1 MTQEMI
7 NTFLNV
13 YKYGNMTAAAANTF
27 TTQSNMS
34 KQIKLLEEELGVT
47 LLIRR
52 KGHASIALTPH
63 GEAFLKLAQDY
74 QSLMKEFDQIKNI
87 NDLTD
92 ISIGALDRMNTF
104 TLVDYYRYALNTH
117 PEIRLDTH
125 TRHSRDIYSLMES
138 NQLDLGFVTAL
149 LPVNNVKI
157 TPLFKEDMLIV
168 TAKDTD
174 LGDVIAPDE
183 LDPSLEIYSRWSD
196 EFDIWHEQYWPGHY
210 YRMHLGTASMAPD
223 YLDVKGRWAIM
234 PVGAIQSLLS
244 THDLSFHHLNVDT
257 PQTTVYLLE
266 SKNPHP
272 QRIELINTVKKEII
286 DYLKTNSLLEMLV

>member
-13 YKYGNMTAAAANTF
+13 YKYGNMTSAAANTF

-47 LLIRR
+47 LLIRK
-52 KGHASIALTPH
+52 KGHASITLTPH

-74 QSLMKEFDQIKNI
+74 QSLMKEFEQIKNI

-104 TLVDYYRYALNTH
+104 TLVNYYRYALKAH
-117 PEIRLDTH
+117 PQIRLDTH
-125 TRHSRDIYSLMES
+125 TRHTREIYALMES
-138 NQLDLGFVTAL
+138 NQLDLGFVTAF

-157 TPLFKEDMLIV
+157 TPLFEEDMCVV
-168 TAKDTD
+168 TSKDTD
-174 LGDVIAPDE
+174 LGEIISPDE

-196 EFDIWHEQYWPGHY
+196 EFEIWHEQYWPGRD

-223 YLDVKGRWAIM
+223 YLSEKGRWTIM
-234 PVGAIQSLLS
+234 PVGTLQTLLS
-244 THDLSFHHLNVDT
+244 SYELSFHHLNVDT
-257 PQTTVYLLE
+257 PKTTVYLLE

-272 QRIELINTVKKEII
+272 NRIDLINTIKQEMI
-286 DYLKTNSLLEMLV
+286 DYLQTNTLLRMLK